1 MNDTLTH
8 ELIHAYDHC
17 RAHLDWNNLQHLAC
31 TEVSNTVINTI
42 IVLCTRSGQLTSVV
56 TVSFGKKTLPD

>member
-31 TEVSNTVINTI
+31 TEVSNTTTTLLLTLLLYY
-42 IVLCTRSGQLTSVV
+42 VLDQGS
-56 TVSFGKKTLPD
+56 